1 MKIETVQYGLPLMS
15 MRVFQRR
22 RYDDRITDWHYHK
35 ELEFLYLLDG
45 VLESYIEDEFTVMKP
60 GDVIVIGANQ
70 LHRDRIY
77 SDPGMEYIVLQF
89 DVRQYFESSLL
100 PYYRIF
106 ANSMFPLS
114 SLNYILAENQ
124 ETREIVGECIKDI
137 YAESVSRKDGYE
149 MAISLLIKK
158 MFLAILRSDSRQIIN
173 VQRNVELVRMQ
184 PVMEYIESNLSG
196 KILLEEASRIAN
208 LSYYYFVKYFRK
220 VFGMSFLEYVNLQR
234 IRHAERILLTSEAN
248 IMQIAAEV
256 GIPNMAHFYRMFR
269 RHNNCSPSEFRKK
282 RLEWEGGAK
291 AKQPKA

>member
-1 MKIETVQYGLPLMS
+1 MKIENVQYGLPLMS

-35 ELEFLYLLDG
+35 ELEFIYLLDG
-45 VLESYIEDEFTVMKP
+45 VLESYIQDEFTVMKP

-89 DVRQYFESSLL
+89 DIRQYFERSVM

-106 ANSMFPLS
+106 ANPMFPLS
-114 SLNYILAENQ
+114 SLNYIFAENP
-124 ETREIVGECIKDI
+124 ETRRCVGECIRDI
-137 YAESVSRKDGYE
+137 YAESVARSEGYE

-158 MFLAILRSDSRQIIN
+158 MFLAILRSDVRQIIN
-173 VQRNVELVRMQ
+173 FQRDVEMIRMQ
-184 PVMEYIESNLSG
+184 PVLEYIESNLFG
-196 KILLEEASRIAN
+196 KIQLEEASRIAN
-208 LSYYYFVKYFRK
+208 FSYYYFVKYFRK

-234 IRHAERILLTSEAN
+234 IRHAERMLLTSEAN
-248 IMQIAAEV
+248 ILQIAAEV

-269 RHNNCSPSEFRKK
+269 RHNHCSPAEFRKK
-282 RLEWEGGAK
+282 RLEWGTEVK
-291 AKQPKA
+291 AKQPEA